1 MRFSNYCLFKR
12 YVFFIMLLGHSLISC
27 SQNDEMVQIT
37 ASTLP
42 VDAGIVEGA
51 GTYPTGSVITFSAI
65 EKEGFI

>member
-1 MRFSNYCLFKR
+1 
-12 YVFFIMLLGHSLISC
+12 MLLGHSLISC